1 MVSYVV
7 DQSAWRESFVATTEL
22 YSPGLEGVV
31 AGITR
36 ISDIDAQAQSLM
48 YRGYD
53 IRELAEKSTYEAVAY
68 LLLFG
73 ELPSA
78 SAFESFQQELAD
90 HCQLPDPV
98 LALLKSL
105 PANANPMDTLR
116 AGVDL
121 LAILDPDADDSSR
134 VANLRKA
141 TRLLAKLPALVA
153 YGYQLP
159 RKLPTVAIPQ
169 GVMSQAERFLTLVYG
184 KKPDPLHVKIMDV
197 SLITYAEHGFNASTF
212 SSRVTVSTLSDLYS
226 GIISAIGTLKGP
238 LHGGANEEAM
248 KMLLEIGSPENAETW
263 VRNAIANKAKL
274 MGFGHREYKHGD
286 PRAPILTAWG
296 KKLSEQTGNTTWAQI
311 ADIVEAIVVKE
322 KAIHPNVDY
331 PTAYIYYLM
340 GLPIDIYT
348 PIFALARTAGWSAH
362 IMEQLEGNRLIRPK
376 AIYEGPK
383 LRPLP

>member
-1 MVSYVV
+1 MEGASVT
-7 DQSAWRESFVATTEL
+7 TTET

-36 ISDIDAQAQSLM
+36 ISDIDSQAQSLM

-53 IRELAEKSTYEAVAY
+53 IRELAEKSNFETVAY
-68 LLLFG
+68 LLLYG

-78 SAFESFQQELAD
+78 SAFESFMQELAD
-90 HCQLPDPV
+90 HCQLPQPV
-98 LALLKSL
+98 IAMLNTV
-105 PANANPMDTLR
+105 PATANPMDTLR
-116 AGVDL
+116 AGVAL
-121 LAILDPDADDSSR
+121 LALLDPDAADSSR

-141 TRLLAKLPALVA
+141 TRLLAKMPALVT
-153 YGYQLP
+153 YGYQMP
-159 RKLPTVAIPQ
+159 RKMPTVPVPA
-169 GVMSQAERFLTLVYG
+169 GVMTQAERFLTLLNC
-184 KKPDPLHVKIMDV
+184 KTPDPLHVKIMDV

-212 SSRVTVSTLSDLYS
+212 SSRVTVSTLSDLYA
-226 GIISAIGTLKGP
+226 GVVSAIGTLKGP

-248 KMLLEIGSPENAETW
+248 HMLLEIGTPENAEAW
-263 VRNAIANKAKL
+263 VRDAITHKKKL

-296 KKLSEQTGNTTWAQI
+296 KQLSDKLGDTKWANIAHTVEQ
-311 ADIVEAIVVKE
+311 IVVKE
-322 KAIHPNVDY
+322 KGIYPNVDY

-340 GLPIDIYT
+340 GLPIEIYT
-348 PIFALARTAGWSAH
+348 PIFALARTAGWAAH

>member
-1 MVSYVV
+1 VT
-7 DQSAWRESFVATTEL
+7 TTEM

-36 ISDIDAQAQSLM
+36 ISDIDSQAQSLM

-68 LLLFG
+68 LLLYG

-90 HCQLPDPV
+90 HCNLPEPV
-98 LALLKSL
+98 MSLLKSL
-105 PANANPMDTLR
+105 PPAANPMDTLR
-116 AGVDL
+116 AGVAL
-121 LAILDPDADDSSR
+121 LALLDPDAEDSSR

-141 TRLLAKLPALVA
+141 TRLLAKLPALIA

-159 RKLPTVAIPQ
+159 RNMPTSAIPQ
-169 GVMSQAERFLTLVYG
+169 GVMSQAERFLSLIYHN
-184 KKPDPLHVKIMDV
+184 KPDPLHVKIMDV

-226 GIISAIGTLKGP
+226 GLVSAIGTLKGP

-248 KMLLEIGSPENAETW
+248 KMLLDIGSPDKAEAW
-263 VRNAIANKAKL
+263 VRNAIASKAKL

-296 KKLSEQTGNTTWAQI
+296 KQLGQQVGNTSWSDM
-311 ADIVEAIVVKE
+311 ADIVEAVVVKE
-322 KAIHPNVDY
+322 KGIHPNVDY

-340 GLPIDIYT
+340 GLPIEIYT
-348 PIFALARTAGWSAH
+348 PIFALARTAGWAAH
-362 IMEQLEGNRLIRPK
+362 VMEQLEGNRLIRPK